1 MGWAKVW
8 RQSDMCTYNIYA
20 YNWMHER
27 EPGDMWKFEHTETT
41 AATAEQLWAHYA
53 DPPRW
58 PEWDHE
64 AAHVTVNGPMAAG
77 TAGTVKPR
85 NGPRVKFRFVDVR
98 PLAGFTDVSR
108 LPLARLTFAHRI
120 EPTAGG
126 CRISHAVAITGPL
139 SPLFGRVIGR
149 NIEANLPAAM
159 RALARLAESTP
170 QPATAATP
178 AEPA

>member
-1 MGWAKVW
+1 
-8 RQSDMCTYNIYA
+8 
-20 YNWMHER
+20 
-27 EPGDMWKFEHTETT
+27 MWKFEHTETT

-64 AAHVTVNGPMAAG
+64 AVHVTVNGPMAAG
-77 TAGTVKPR
+77 TTGTLKPR

-170 QPATAATP
+170 QPATAATA